1 MRHALILALVISLPA
16 PALAAPS
23 ADLEVARGVLEDAL
37 KKHPGNAELHTL
49 LGFVFRKM
57 DRFEEAAASFASAT
71 KANPRKA
78 EAHYM
83 LGMLHEKAGR
93 KAEARAA
100 WKACLDAATEPGMK
114 ETAQR
119 HLSLLEKAAP

>member
-1 MRHALILALVISLPA
+1 MRTILLSVLMSA
-16 PALAAPS
+16 PLLAAAAPS
-23 ADLEVARGVLEDAL
+23 ADLEVARGVLEKAL
-37 KKHPGNAELHTL
+37 REHPRNAELHTL

-57 DRFEEAAASFASAT
+57 ERFDDATASFSSAV

-93 KAEARAA
+93 RAEALAA
-100 WKACLDAATEPGMK
+100 WKACLESAAEDGMRQ
-114 ETAQR
+114 TAQR
-119 HLSLLEKAAP
+119 HLSVLEKAAP

>member
-1 MRHALILALVISLPA
+1 MRIALPLAVACAFALPA
-16 PALAAPS
+16 AAAPS

-37 KKHPGNAELHTL
+37 KKHPANAELHTL

-57 DRFEEAAASFASAT
+57 DRFDAAAASFAAAV

-93 KAEARAA
+93 RAEAKAA
-100 WKACLDAATEPGMK
+100 WAACLEAATEPGMK

-119 HLSLLEKAAP
+119 HLSVLEKAAP